1 MAEVDHLIIGSGIN
15 ALVAAAML
23 SKKGDTVLV
32 IERENRLGGCM
43 FTSDKVTLPGFHHD
57 VMAATFV
64 LFMTGPAGAALGED
78 LAKHGFDYCHAA
90 HPTGVLRPDGSA
102 LVLGMDRAANVAAFN
117 ALSSGDGD
125 QHGRDVGGI
134 EQDAEFLFALL
145 GGPLWSR
152 QTAWMLFKRAWKM
165 GLGPLKAWFGEAME
179 PARGWLETRYA
190 SPEVQ
195 ALWAPWVLHVG
206 LTPEATYGGQMAR
219 VIAFALEVAGAPVVK
234 GGAGQATQ
242 AFARLIE
249 ANGGTLRTGVEA
261 TRIVVENGAAVG
273 VDTAEGETLS
283 ARNVVAGTA
292 AGAALQPSGRG
303 AAPAQKP
310 QAIPPRAR
318 KLSTA
323 LRAGRPD

>member
-102 LVLGMDRAANVAAFN
+102 LVLGMDREANVAAFN

-165 GLGPLKAWFGEAME
+165 G
-179 PARGWLETRYA
+179 
-190 SPEVQ
+190 
-195 ALWAPWVLHVG
+195 
-206 LTPEATYGGQMAR
+206 
-219 VIAFALEVAGAPVVK
+219 
-234 GGAGQATQ
+234 
-242 AFARLIE
+242 
-249 ANGGTLRTGVEA
+249 
-261 TRIVVENGAAVG
+261 
-273 VDTAEGETLS
+273 
-283 ARNVVAGTA
+283 
-292 AGAALQPSGRG
+292 
-303 AAPAQKP
+303 
-310 QAIPPRAR
+310 
-318 KLSTA
+318 
-323 LRAGRPD
+323 